1 MSHVMIGGVEFEHSF
16 ARPELEKV
24 LDHIDRAGLQTEM
37 QRALRGSLGT
47 DKSVVMKFL
56 NGDAARL
63 TATISANQGLLPY
76 RRATLEECLDVAR
89 KLKPAERCDTPI
101 PVTPWKTNSDGSAF
115 AKIRRLSDSLHKL

>member
-1 MSHVMIGGVEFEHSF
+1 MSHVMIGGVEFEHSCT
-16 ARPELEKV
+16 PMELENV
-24 LDHIDRAGLQTEM
+24 LHDVEIARLRTEGLCA
-37 QRALRGSLGT
+37 ALRWSSGADESIAEELLTGS
-47 DKSVVMKFL
+47 
-56 NGDAARL
+56 AARL

-115 AKIRRLSDSLHKL
+115 A